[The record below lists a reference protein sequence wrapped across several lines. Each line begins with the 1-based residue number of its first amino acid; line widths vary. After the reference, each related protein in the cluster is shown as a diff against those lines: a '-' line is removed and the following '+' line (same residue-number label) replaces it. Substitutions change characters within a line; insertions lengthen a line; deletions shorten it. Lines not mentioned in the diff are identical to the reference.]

1 MKISIPA
8 RLMKLPLLTMV
19 MAIGMTWQAFAADS
33 VPGRILA
40 CPTGSASENAVQ
52 NSFKGSGAR
61 EIGRLHQI
69 NVRVLEVSKASE
81 ARVIAALSKNP
92 NFEFAEPDYIAN
104 IILTPNDPYYASQW
118 HLPKVGAPA
127 AWDLTTGKS
136 TVVLAVVDT
145 GVDSTH
151 PDLLGRVLPG
161 YDFVN
166 SDSDASD
173 DNGHGTAVAGTAA
186 ATGNN
191 GVGVAGVAWAVS
203 ILPVK
208 VMAADGSGSTSTIAN
223 GINYSADRGAR
234 VINLSMG
241 STSSSLTLQKAVS
254 YAYTKGVV
262 LIAAAGNNGNSIP
275 FYPAAYTQVVAV
287 SALNSSDVLP
297 TWSNFGSYVDLSA
310 PGEAIA
316 TTWPGG
322 SYMTVSGTSFSSPL
336 VAGVAALALSLKP
349 TLTNAAVVSLLTSTA
364 DDLGAVG
371 YDIYFGAGRVNAA
384 KVAAAAVPVFDA
396 TAPVTAVTNPKAG
409 ASIAGLR
416 SVAVT
421 VASSDNVGV
430 TKAELYINA
439 KLVSSSTAGS
449 FTYSWNTS
457 RLAVGAYKLQS
468 KAYDAAGNSALSAL
482 VTVYR

>member
-1 MKISIPA
+1 MNISIPTQ
-8 RLMKLPLLTMV
+8 LMQLTILITA
-19 MAIGMTWQAFAADS
+19 MAVGMSWQSFADDS
-33 VPGRILA
+33 VPGRVLA
-40 CPTGSASENAVQ
+40 CPSGSASEAVVQ

-92 NFEFAEPDYIAN
+92 NFEFAEPDYIAQV
-104 IILTPNDPYYASQW
+104 ILTPNDPYYASQW

-127 AWDLTTGKS
+127 AWDVTTGKS
-136 TVVLAVVDT
+136 TVAVAVVDT

-151 PDLLGRVLPG
+151 PDLMGRVLPG

-166 SDSDASD
+166 ADSNASD

-186 ATGNN
+186 AAGNN

-208 VMAADGSGSTSTIAN
+208 VMAADGTGATSTIAN

-254 YAYTKGVV
+254 YAYTKGAV
-262 LIAAAGNNGNSIP
+262 LIAAAGNNGNSTP

-287 SALNSSDVLP
+287 SALNSSDALP
-297 TWSNFGSYVDLSA
+297 VWSNYGSYVDISA
-310 PGEAIA
+310 PGEAIT

-322 SYMTVSGTSFSSPL
+322 SYMTMSGTSFSSPL
-336 VAGVAALALSLKP
+336 VAG
-349 TLTNAAVVSLLTSTA
+349 
-364 DDLGAVG
+364 
-371 YDIYFGAGRVNAA
+371 
-384 KVAAAAVPVFDA
+384 
-396 TAPVTAVTNPKAG
+396 
-409 ASIAGLR
+409 
-416 SVAVT
+416 
-421 VASSDNVGV
+421 
-430 TKAELYINA
+430 
-439 KLVSSSTAGS
+439 
-449 FTYSWNTS
+449 
-457 RLAVGAYKLQS
+457 
-468 KAYDAAGNSALSAL
+468 
-482 VTVYR
+482 